1 MKCYLQ
7 WEYYG
12 CLRII
17 ETVLTNTNWKKL
29 FKLGLY
35 CRYQKMQ
42 KIMWQKSTNYQSNL
56 MCNMY
61 IDKTCLHVCKLKQR
75 KHKQHPFHHIYYNTF
90 ALKTIRK
97 VIKRMKRIY
106 SDDMKHRVW
115 VRTLKI
121 KMYLN
126 NHLIHFL

>member
-1 MKCYLQ
+1 ML
-7 WEYYG
+7 
-12 CLRII
+12 
-17 ETVLTNTNWKKL
+17 
-29 FKLGLY
+29 KLGLY
-35 CRYQKMQ
+35 CRHQKMQ

-106 SDDMKHRVW
+106 SDDMKHRV
-115 VRTLKI
+115 
-121 KMYLN
+121 
-126 NHLIHFL
+126 

>member
-1 MKCYLQ
+1 MKCY
-7 WEYYG
+7 
-12 CLRII
+12 LRII
-17 ETVLTNTNWKKL
+17 ETVFSSSITNTNWKKL

-56 MCNMY
+56 MSNMY

>member
-1 MKCYLQ
+1 MKCY
-7 WEYYG
+7 
-12 CLRII
+12 LRII
-17 ETVLTNTNWKKL
+17 ETVFSSSITNTNWKKL

-35 CRYQKMQ
+35 CRHQKMQ

-115 VRTLKI
+115 VRTLKV

>member
-1 MKCYLQ
+1 MLFAM
-7 WEYYG
+7 
-12 CLRII
+12 RILWLSKDYWNRVI
-17 ETVLTNTNWKKL
+17 TNTNWKKL
-29 FKLGLY
+29 FKIGLY
-35 CRYQKMQ
+35 CRYQNMQ

>member
-7 WEYYG
+7 WTYYV

-17 ETVLTNTNWKKL
+17 EKYKLKKL
-29 FKLGLY
+29 LKLGFY
-35 CRYQKMQ
+35 CRHQKMQ

-115 VRTLKI
+115 VRTLKV

>member
-1 MKCYLQ
+1 MF
-7 WEYYG
+7 
-12 CLRII
+12 
-17 ETVLTNTNWKKL
+17 VLELSNPCCVFSSSINNTNWKKL

-35 CRYQKMQ
+35 CRHQKMQ